1 MLELLGK
8 TQQQLLRQLHLNKN
22 GLTTFE
28 LCERL
33 GISRNATKQH
43 LSALESNKLIQFGSV
58 KQTAGRPTQ
67 SYVLTTQGMEC
78 FPRKYSW
85 FAEML
90 LESIRAEKDEK
101 GLRLFLEKIGTKISS
116 KYIPELSALNVKDR
130 LKKVGFILSELG
142 YEAEIVPS
150 KNKMD
155 ASKIEIS
162 NCIFQELAV
171 SCPEV
176 CCFDASLISK
186 LAGQKVEQQSCI
198 TRGSNVCCFAIKKQ
212 D

>member
-8 TQQQLLRQLHLNKN
+8 TQQELLRQLHLNKN

-28 LCERL
+28 LCELL
-33 GISRNATKQH
+33 GITRNATRQH
-43 LSALESNKLIQFGSV
+43 LSALESNNLVRFGSV

-90 LESIRAEKDEK
+90 LESIRTEKDEK

-116 KYIPELSALNVKDR
+116 KYISELSALSVKDR
-130 LKKVGFILSELG
+130 FKRAGFILSELG
-142 YEAEIVPS
+142 YEAESVPS
-150 KNKMD
+150 GNKMD

-162 NCIFQELAV
+162 NCIFHEIAV

-186 LAGQKVEQQSCI
+186 LVGQKVEQQSCI
-198 TRGSNVCCFAIKKQ
+198 TRGSSVCCFAVKK
-212 D
+212 

>member
-1 MLELLGK
+1 MIELLGK
-8 TQQQLLRQLHLNKN
+8 TQQQLLRKLHINKK
-22 GLTTFE
+22 GLTVFE
-28 LCERL
+28 LCELL
-33 GISRNATKQH
+33 GITRNSVKQH
-43 LSALESNKLIQFGSV
+43 LSALESNKLIELGSLN
-58 KQTAGRPTQ
+58 QTAGRPTQ

-85 FAEML
+85 FAEIL

-116 KYIPELSALNVKDR
+116 KYIPVLSALNLNDR

-142 YEAEIVPS
+142 YEAEVVVS
-150 KNKMD
+150 KNKTE

-162 NCIFQELAV
+162 NCIFHELAV

-186 LAGQKVEQQSCI
+186 LTGQKVEQQSCI
-198 TRGSNVCCFAIKKQ
+198 TSGSNVCCFAIKK
-212 D
+212 